1 MSDECSESSH
11 DHHYEPGDFKM
22 FDLQFSHNSVG
33 YQLWTKMVN
42 TLCLL
47 SSFIYAHYAAFRHS
61 DPSLSTTMVVVEMIF
76 FCDLVLTFITTIEDP
91 MNPG

>member
-1 MSDECSESSH
+1 MSD
-11 DHHYEPGDFKM
+11 
-22 FDLQFSHNSVG
+22 LLFSHTSVG

-61 DPSLSTTMVVVEMIF
+61 DPSLDTTMVVVELIF
-76 FCDLVLTFITTIEDP
+76 FYDLVLTFITTIDDP
-91 MNPG
+91 KNPGKKVKSFGTIA